1 LLLSPSSS
9 TTPSLSSSSS
19 SLTTGEAFDKA
30 ARLLGLRGK
39 SSGGVAIEQQAELYR
54 NNMYN
59 GSLSYNR
66 PISSGLT
73 IPMRDKPNCD
83 FSYAGTSSLYHRC
96 YHHHHHQDY
105 HHHHQYCHH
114 LISSITIISI
124 IVSSL
129 LSSFTIFFY
138 YHLGLKNSFRI
149 AVQAAREEYGSYQIY
164 YHIMNSISLKTA
176 SI

>member
-1 LLLSPSSS
+1 MIPSLSFLLSPSSS
-9 TTPSLSSSSS
+9 TTPSLSSSLS
-19 SLTTGEAFDKA
+19 TGEAFDKA

-96 YHHHHHQDY
+96 YLHHHHHQDY
-105 HHHHQYCHH
+105 HH

-129 LSSFTIFFY
+129 LS
-138 YHLGLKNSFRI
+138 
-149 AVQAAREEYGSYQIY
+149 
-164 YHIMNSISLKTA
+164 
-176 SI
+176 